1 MLHIVKK
8 FGGKVLQS
16 EITLS
21 PLTSGGYRE
30 FKVLAGNQ
38 EPIQLHSQETTK
50 PRITANYCQYRF
62 ASDSKTSTSNNMK
75 RLQGKVAIVTASTDG
90 LAYAFKL
97 N

>member
-1 MLHIVKK
+1 MLHIIKK

-16 EITLS
+16 EIVLS
-21 PLTSGGYRE
+21 PLTSAGYRE

-38 EPIQLHSQETTK
+38 EPIQLHTEETTK
-50 PRITANYCQYRF
+50 QRITANYCQYRF
-62 ASDSKTSTSNNMK
+62 ASDSKISTIGNMK

-90 LAYAFKL
+90 LAYIFKQ